1 MLIILLIRQILS
13 SAVLSTDETNKDN
26 TDSICMQVE
35 DFKNISAFKL
45 LHYDCDGSFSKY
57 MSGKYIN
64 GFQIVSGPRSFQKL
78 NLNLVL

>member
-13 SAVLSTDETNKDN
+13 SAVLSQDKSQDD
-26 TDSICMQVE
+26 TDSICKQVE

-64 GFQIVSGPRSFQKL
+64 GFQIVSRPRNFQKL